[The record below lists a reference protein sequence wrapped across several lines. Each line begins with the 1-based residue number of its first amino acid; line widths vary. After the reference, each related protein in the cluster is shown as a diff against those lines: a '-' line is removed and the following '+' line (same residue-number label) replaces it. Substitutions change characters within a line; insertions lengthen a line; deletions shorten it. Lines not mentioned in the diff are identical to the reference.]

1 MPRLAREYGN
11 PLSAF
16 LNTNPYRQME
26 QDRIEDAWESG
37 AAQDAYKQTNPE
49 MQRQAGVLNSMNQR
63 TDATM
68 AHDLEDAEAVRH
80 ARNLGFNGSYPLREQ
95 DEYTANQKL
104 QLLLKPQEAE
114 LAAEEKRL
122 AAQQAFTASQNEQNR
137 VAANQRAAATQTGAD
152 QRSAA
157 NRAHQMEM
165 AQKTGRIKSG
175 GDWDW
180 LTSLMPG
187 EEEDE
192 PVAVAP
198 AAPLTVGRYSVTVR

>member
-1 MPRLAREYGN
+1 MALARQYQR
-11 PLSAF
+11 PQSL
-16 LNTNPYRQME
+16 RQMFGVDDEVGQEPSGIAFNDYLASIPPTYE
-26 QDRIEDAWESG
+26 Q
-37 AAQDAYKQTNPE
+37 
-49 MQRQAGVLNSMNQR
+49 QREGGVLAGMDARTNASM
-63 TDATM
+63 AS
-68 AHDLEDAEAVRH
+68 DLAEANQVRD
-80 ARNLGFNGSYPLREQ
+80 ARNMGFDGSYPLREQ

-122 AAQQAFTASQNEQNR
+122 ATQQAFTASQNEQNR
-137 VAANQRAAATQTGAD
+137 VAANQRAAATQAGAD